1 MGIRSY
7 IRDRIQVRASRAGNG
22 AAAASELTA
31 KYPRRNALDGPPS
44 GRRLQDQPSN
54 HQRPARPGPLPK
66 KEDSPEEAA
75 AKAKRRDLGYDPY
88 TKDLYSSNKPEKKQ
102 PKQRTQGSFG
112 DGPPT
117 KWPEGD
123 GDRRSPIDR
132 I

>member
-7 IRDRIQVRASRAGNG
+7 IRDRKQVKVSRAGNG
-22 AAAASELTA
+22 AAAASEFVP
-31 KYPRRNALDGPPS
+31 PRKPPRP
-44 GRRLQDQPSN
+44 GAGAP
-54 HQRPARPGPLPK
+54 RPAEPRPPRPVTLPK

-75 AKAKRRDLGYDPY
+75 AKAKRRDLGYEPY

-102 PKQRTQGSFG
+102 PKQRTRGSFG

-117 KWPEGD
+117 VWPQNDD
-123 GDRRSPIDR
+123 GDKRSPIDR